1 MTGINRPAPPGY
13 QWVQVRGGGR
23 TLVADPT
30 YPQARQ
36 QPDRAMQRAH
46 ALRQTM
52 GQHPQEFEPS
62 YDYPGY
68 LEVPAFYTISIL
80 LGGEDGATKA
90 GSVTLRPESFIVRR
104 ITWATSGDAPVFITV
119 PSVVGSAQG
128 RVVEATW
135 SDEFT
140 KFLGELPCLLSA
152 LFGDSQGFLDLP
164 KRGLLFGGKQTLS
177 LSLHRLI
184 WPDPESTPATT
195 RFDFSFQGVM
205 LLPDGVNQSGS
216 AG

>member
-1 MTGINRPAPPGY
+1 MSNGRAPVPPGFKM
-13 QWVQVRGGGR
+13 VPLRGGGR
-23 TLVADPT
+23 AIVADDRFPIQ
-30 YPQARQ
+30 QASGF
-36 QPDRAMQRAH
+36 AYQRTH
-46 ALRQTM
+46 GLQGV

-62 YDYPGY
+62 PDYPGY
-68 LEVPAFYTISIL
+68 LEVPAFYTVTIL
-80 LGGEDGATKA
+80 LGGADDSVKA
-90 GSVTLRPESFIVRR
+90 GAVNLRPEPFIVRR
-104 ITWATSGDAPVFITV
+104 ITWATTGDAPVFITV

-140 KFLGELPCLLSA
+140 KFLGDQPCLLSA

-164 KRGLLFGGKQTLS
+164 KKGLLFQGKQTLQV
-177 LSLHRLI
+177 SLHRLI
-184 WPDPESTPATT
+184 WPDPESTPVDT

-205 LLPDGVNQSGS
+205 LLPDGINQSGS